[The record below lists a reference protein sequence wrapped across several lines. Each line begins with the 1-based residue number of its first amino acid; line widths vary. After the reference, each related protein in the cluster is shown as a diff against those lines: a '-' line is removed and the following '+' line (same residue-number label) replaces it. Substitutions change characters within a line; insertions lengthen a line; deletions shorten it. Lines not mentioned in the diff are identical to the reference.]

1 MDLDKEKILKQLQ
14 QINTQEQL
22 KKFFYTYLGKKWLLA
37 QQFKKLS
44 SLPLEEKKQQGKL
57 LSDLKKTL
65 EKAFE
70 DKQEEITQKSLQEKM
85 QKDTLSLHT
94 PTFKSRLGHYSLI
107 EKELRKI
114 AKIFDKLGFNIE
126 DGPWITDK
134 SHNFYFLNIP
144 KDHPATEMHDTFYV
158 SVKDSNEGENMVL
171 RTHTSSYQISLMKKY
186 GAPLKAVIPGKVFRN
201 EKLDASHDSAF
212 RQLEWLMV
220 DEDVSVGTFKYIME
234 EFLSAYFESQTHIRL
249 RPSYFPFVEPWFEID
264 VSCPICHGK
273 GCKLCKRTGRIELLG
288 AWMIHPQVLEN
299 WWINPKN
306 YSGFAFGVGIN
317 RLVAIKYSIS
327 DIRLL
332 TNWDLRFTQ
341 SR

>member
-1 MDLDKEKILKQLQ
+1 MELDKKKLLEELQ
-14 QINTQEQL
+14 EIETQEQL
-22 KKFFYTYLGKKWLLA
+22 KDFFYKYLGKKGLLA
-37 QQFKKLS
+37 QHFKKLS
-44 SLPLEEKKQQGKL
+44 SLPLEQRKQQGQL
-57 LSDLKKTL
+57 LSDLKKTV
-65 EKAFE
+65 EEAFE
-70 DKQEEITQKSLQEKM
+70 NKQQQITQRILEEKM

-94 PTFKSRLGHYSLI
+94 PILPIKLGHYSLI

-114 AKIFDKLGFNIE
+114 AKIFDKLGFIIE

-134 SHNFYFLNIP
+134 AHNFYFLNIP

-158 SVKDSNEGENMVL
+158 SSKDDKEGENMVL
-171 RTHTSSYQISLMKKY
+171 RTHTSSYQINLMQKY
-186 GAPLKAVIPGKVFRN
+186 GSPLKAIIPGKVFRN

-212 RQLEWLMV
+212 RQLEGLMV
-220 DEDVSVGTFKYIME
+220 DKDVSVGTFKYIME
-234 EFLSAYFESQTHIRL
+234 EFLSAYFEAETHIRL
-249 RPSYFPFVEPWFEID
+249 RPSYFPFVEPGFEID
-264 VSCPICHGK
+264 VSCPICHGE

-288 AWMIHPQVLEN
+288 AGMIHPQVLKN
-299 WWINPKN
+299 WGIDPQI

-327 DIRLL
+327 DIRYL